1 MTKTFY
7 SNGKLLLTGEYVVL
21 NGAKALALPTK
32 LGQSLEVT
40 STQSQDVSWKSFD
53 SDDSCWF
60 ETKISF
66 DLIKNPE
73 SVKITD
79 AVTETLIT
87 ILHHAYL
94 MNPEILSNT
103 GYKVVT
109 KLTFPRAW
117 GLGTSSTLINNIAQ
131 WFGID
136 AFVLLQKSFG
146 GSGYDVACA
155 QCNQPLLYHLDD
167 DAPIVQLVEFKPP
180 FATHLYFVYL
190 NKKQNSKAAIASY
203 FSKQHQVKKTIQ
215 NIDLLTEKILTT
227 TDLNVFV
234 KCLETHEA
242 LMSDVLEMHTVQET
256 FFSDFN
262 GFTKSLGAWGGDFI
276 LAISKEDPT
285 SYFLSKG
292 FPVVIPYKD
301 LIL

>member
-32 LGQSLEVT
+32 LGQSLQVT
-40 STQSQDVSWKSFD
+40 SCDGQDISWKSFD

-60 ETKISF
+60 KTKVSL

-79 AVTETLIT
+79 GITETLVT

-94 MNPEILSNT
+94 MKPEILDNT
-103 GYKVVT
+103 GYEVVT

-155 QCNQPLLYHLDD
+155 QCDQPLLYHLDD
-167 DAPIVQLVEFKPP
+167 DTPIVQPIDFTPP
-180 FATHLYFVYL
+180 FAAHLYFVYL

-203 FSKQHQVKKTIQ
+203 FSKQHQVKKTIK
-215 NIDLLTEKILTT
+215 NIDQLTAKILTT

-242 LMSDVLEMHTVQET
+242 LMSDVLEMHTVQEQ

-262 GFTKSLGAWGGDFI
+262 GFTKSLGAWGGDFV
-276 LAISKEDPT
+276 LAVSKEDPAP
-285 SYFLSKG
+285 YFRSKG